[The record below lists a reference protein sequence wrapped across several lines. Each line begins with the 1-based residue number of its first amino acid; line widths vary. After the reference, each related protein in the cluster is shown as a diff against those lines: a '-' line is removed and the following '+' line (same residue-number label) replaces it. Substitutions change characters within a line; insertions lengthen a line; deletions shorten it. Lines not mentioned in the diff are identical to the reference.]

1 MRSKA
6 APTKTRHSRQ
16 TQARR
21 ARSIQAESVKE
32 DPNLEV
38 ERPLDAE
45 DVALAALEA
54 QVREKEARAD
64 LGSTGPDSVV
74 ALRLSHA
81 VVSRL
86 EAEAKRRRIT
96 PAELIKRAIV
106 HYLGI

>member
-6 APTKTRHSRQ
+6 APTKTRHSGQ

-21 ARSIQAESVKE
+21 ARSTQAESVKE
-32 DPNLEV
+32 DLELGV

-45 DVALAALEA
+45 DVALASLEA
-54 QVREKEARAD
+54 QVRAKEARAD

-74 ALRLSHA
+74 ALRLSRA